1 MVTFSLIYLV
11 DQLRRTFAAVDQKQN
26 CVLRC
31 VAVLYS
37 FSTWDLSWTCSK
49 PPFRRWLLCGVFLF
63 WLCYCVMYCVNITV
77 NMQELALL
85 LLCSVAPINV
95 QQRKNKQRN
104 NNKTQAQTSVASVV
118 AVAKTRVREAMK
130 EVKKSSAILS
140 DGSRKGIRAADPK
153 WWYYMCMTV

>member
-1 MVTFSLIYLV
+1 M
-11 DQLRRTFAAVDQKQN
+11 
-26 CVLRC
+26 
-31 VAVLYS
+31 
-37 FSTWDLSWTCSK
+37 
-49 PPFRRWLLCGVFLF
+49 
-63 WLCYCVMYCVNITV
+63 CYCVMYCVNITV

-130 EVKKSSAILS
+130 EVKTSSAILS
-140 DGSRKGIRAADPK
+140 DGSRKGIRAADPN
-153 WWYYMCMTV
+153 W